1 MIHHKIKKHSG
12 KVLIHCSAGIGRTG
26 VLIVNFLLVHYFKD
40 LFVLN
45 ELITSLEIQFL
56 TSEVPCISVFGTTRK
71 IREQRWGVIA
81 NDTQYEFI
89 YSFMEYWIAAYIFA
103 NEN

>member
-26 VLIVNFLLVHYFKD
+26 VLI
-40 LFVLN
+40 VLN